1 MILLY
6 TEFLEISAFLLQ
18 ISWRISGS
26 VIKICSA
33 ALVFYDKKDS
43 VQWWACLKK
52 VLTFPLTASDGTSNI
67 LYTYK
72 RTVKIKIVD
81 QYENVYFSA
90 IGWNWSMQITSRVN
104 YKTIFF

>member
-1 MILLY
+1 M
-6 TEFLEISAFLLQ
+6 
-18 ISWRISGS
+18 
-26 VIKICSA
+26 
-33 ALVFYDKKDS
+33 FYDKKDS

-52 VLTFPLTASDGTSNI
+52 VRTFPLTASDGTLNI

-104 YKTIFF
+104 YKTNFFFNTRSGEASSKKKTITTSPICV

>member
-1 MILLY
+1 M
-6 TEFLEISAFLLQ
+6 
-18 ISWRISGS
+18 
-26 VIKICSA
+26 
-33 ALVFYDKKDS
+33 FYDKKDS

-104 YKTIFF
+104 YKTNFFF

>member
-1 MILLY
+1 M
-6 TEFLEISAFLLQ
+6 
-18 ISWRISGS
+18 
-26 VIKICSA
+26 
-33 ALVFYDKKDS
+33 FYDKKDS

-52 VLTFPLTASDGTSNI
+52 VLTFPLTASDGTLNI

-104 YKTIFF
+104 YKTNFFLNTRSGEASTKKKTITTSPICV

>member
-1 MILLY
+1 M
-6 TEFLEISAFLLQ
+6 
-18 ISWRISGS
+18 
-26 VIKICSA
+26 
-33 ALVFYDKKDS
+33 FYDKKDS

-104 YKTIFF
+104 YKTNFFFIREVEKQVQKRSLLLLLRFVFKKIHSL